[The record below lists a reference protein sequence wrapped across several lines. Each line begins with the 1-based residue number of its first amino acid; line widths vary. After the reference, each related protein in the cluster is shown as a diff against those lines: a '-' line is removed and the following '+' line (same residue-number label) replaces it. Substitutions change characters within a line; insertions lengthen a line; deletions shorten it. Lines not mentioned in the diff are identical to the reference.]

1 MCAFVFVCVCVCV
14 CACVFFWCP
23 SVCLSVC
30 RLFVCMLVGKCLYVY
45 IFEIESRVERE
56 GVFVCVCVR
65 VCVRVRVRVRVCVC
79 VCNFYGICRYVCLFV
94 CLFVCMHAGGCACM
108 HACTSYRALAVRRV
122 CDVLTHSR
130 SCDSNKCTH
139 ALVHNSRGRMCGAS
153 GTSLCCCRRCCF

>member
-1 MCAFVFVCVCVCV
+1 MCAFVFVCVCVCA

-23 SVCLSVC
+23 SVCLSFG
-30 RLFVCMLVGKCLYVY
+30 RLFVCMHVGECLYVF
-45 IFEIESRVERE
+45 IFEKESVLDGRVFLYAVVF
-56 GVFVCVCVR
+56 VFVCAC
-65 VCVRVRVRVRVCVC
+65 VCVC
-79 VCNFYGICRYVCLFV
+79 VCVCACVVFYGACWYVGPFV

-108 HACTSYRALAVRRV
+108 RACTSHRALAVRRV

-139 ALVHNSRGRMCGAS
+139 ALVHNCRGRMRGAS